1 MEVHVPKAPTMQNII
16 EKIGEMSHHT
26 MPTVAMNTKLTTSD
40 VKKVILRISF
50 AILSIRTSVAP
61 LSRSRFKLRLCS
73 CFLSCLCFFEFSCES
88 LDAFI
93 VCLIF
98 LGRSP
103 SIMLSVDVA
112 VLRLFDLDVQPAL

>member
-1 MEVHVPKAPTMQNII
+1 MHVPKAPTVQNII
-16 EKIGEMSHHT
+16 EKRGEMSHHT
-26 MPTVAMNTKLTTSD
+26 MPTVAMNTKLTVID

-73 CFLSCLCFFEFSCES
+73 FLSCLCFFEFSCES